1 MNKLC
6 IFPNLVFIELE
17 VIFNPLGIC
26 PNPTSNGCW
35 TPYKLKLHLISL
47 KI

>member
-6 IFPNLVFIELE
+6 IFLNRVSIELE

-35 TPYKLKLHLISL
+35 TPCKLKLHLISL

>member
-6 IFPNLVFIELE
+6 IFPIVVFIKLE
-17 VIFNPLGIC
+17 VFFNPLGIC
-26 PNPTSNGCW
+26 PHPTSNGCW
-35 TPYKLKLHLISL
+35 TPCKLKLHLISL